1 MTYIN
6 GSSTTYCKGPQSI
19 NIGRYD
25 GVVKGRFN
33 VLFFFPPLTIVKIE
47 TRQIEDR
54 KLCLQSLS
62 NY

>member
-1 MTYIN
+1 MAARLRILKGLSTYILV
-6 GSSTTYCKGPQSI
+6 GTMVLQKEGLTYC
-19 NIGRYD
+19 
-25 GVVKGRFN
+25 
-33 VLFFFPPLTIVKIE
+33 FFFPPLTIVKIE